1 MARKR
6 ICPQKGRGEDPLLED
21 KMLFSYKWGL
31 PGLDGQLPPFFL
43 CALSLR
49 HLLSPPK
56 LEWGQEQP
64 GDMLPV

>member
-1 MARKR
+1 
-6 ICPQKGRGEDPLLED
+6 
-21 KMLFSYKWGL
+21 MLFSYKWGL

-49 HLLSPPK
+49 RLLSPPK